1 MHDESDCSSA
11 EDERRNRQQHASS
24 APRVAAATSA
34 ASAAAAAVPAGKKQ
48 KNSHGLVSPPPPMN
62 CSQLVEMQEMP
73 YHLIPKMK
81 SMSELLHD
89 APHLTMNPFDGSPIC
104 QEAKDKVTSGQT
116 SKRKEPSPEAPAAV
130 VAAAAAA
137 AMMFDENPRALA
149 SPGTEDLTKALAA
162 ARIAQQPD
170 LQGHWVKNEF
180 EKRIAALPRPEFY
193 DPDNPLSSISQKQL
207 EDELRRGRKVLP
219 LQSVELES
227 HLLAEAGTFVHKTNA
242 TKKELFFPPCS
253 NGDKCRGMT
262 SRLRGQTRPCIFT
275 MLLFDREY
283 YYLINSGLPPP
294 AEVKRPCVLCCRHDI
309 VEAVTF
315 DRQMRMQGETRAGG
329 VQSSVLPLQHCS
341 GEIVQFYRNRMDC
354 EGGYDRKHMLVTNH
368 DPDDPILEPICMP
381 GRSEIF
387 CVESELL
394 VHKGEN
400 GLPRIVVDQKK
411 LLWKAPPK
419 PVPSIGQNLLN
430 FCGGAGNY

>member
-11 EDERRNRQQHASS
+11 EEERRNRQQHV
-24 APRVAAATSA
+24 APTSA
-34 ASAAAAAVPAGKKQ
+34 ASAEPASGKKQ
-48 KNSHGLVSPPPPMN
+48 KNNQGLASPPPPLSCIN
-62 CSQLVEMQEMP
+62 LVQMQEMP
-73 YHLIPKMK
+73 YHMIPKMK
-81 SMSELLHD
+81 SLSQLLED
-89 APHLTMNPFDGSPIC
+89 ALHLTVNPFDGSPLC
-104 QEAKDKVTSGQT
+104 QDAKDKIVSGQ
-116 SKRKEPSPEAPAAV
+116 SGKRKEPSPDAPALVAA
-130 VAAAAAA
+130 AAAAAA
-137 AMMFDENPRALA
+137 AMMFDANPRALA

-170 LQGHWVKNEF
+170 LGGHWVKTEF
-180 EKRIAALPRPEFY
+180 EKRLAALPRPEFF
-193 DPDNPLSSISQKQL
+193 DPDNPVSAISQEQV

-242 TKKELFFPPCS
+242 TKKELFFPPCC
-253 NGDKCRGMT
+253 NGAKCRGMT
-262 SRLRGQTRPCIFT
+262 SRLRGQTRGCIFT

-283 YYLINSGLPPP
+283 SYLINTGRPPP
-294 AEVKRPCVLCCRHDI
+294 AEVQRPCVLCCRHDI
-309 VEAVTF
+309 TEAVIF
-315 DRQMRMQGETRAGG
+315 ARQIRMQGEATRPG
-329 VQSSVLPLQHCS
+329 VQSSVLPLKQF
-341 GEIVQFYRNRMDC
+341 GAEIVQFYRNRMDC

-387 CVESELL
+387 CVESEVL

-400 GLPRIVVDQKK
+400 GLPRIVIDQKK

-419 PVPSIGQNLLN
+419 PVPAIGQNLLN